1 MTYLPIFGLTA
12 TPWQGYT
19 EEVGNYKVDRLKV
32 EGFKGGVFMGSRRLN
47 RKLIWGTLA
56 LAALTGCAGIGHD
69 PGPPADAAYLATI
82 AEHQV
87 SGKTGTIAGRLYLAQ
102 PGIPTP
108 LMDWTVTLLPLSPE
122 QESALNQVRSPY
134 LDGGREPLSPDRFEA
149 ARSFL
154 NRLQVATEHLHSPS
168 FVRSSTTNHVDAGF
182 TFPDVPE
189 GRWLL
194 IAELPG
200 KVSTLLWASP
210 ITVTATKTTVQILND
225 SAIWLEG
232 LKP

>member
-1 MTYLPIFGLTA
+1 MS
-12 TPWQGYT
+12 
-19 EEVGNYKVDRLKV
+19 
-32 EGFKGGVFMGSRRLN
+32 SRRLD

-69 PGPPADAAYLATI
+69 PGPSADAAYLATI
-82 AEHQV
+82 RDHQV
-87 SGKTGTIAGRLYLAQ
+87 SGKTGTIIGRLYLAQ
-102 PGIPTP
+102 PAIPTP
-108 LMDWTVTLLPLSPE
+108 LMDWAITLFPLSPE

-134 LDGGREPLSPDRFEA
+134 LDGGREPLSPDRFDA

-154 NRLQVATEHLHSPS
+154 NRLQVAAGDQQSLSL
-168 FVRSSTTNHVDAGF
+168 VRSATTNRVDAGF

-189 GRWLL
+189 GRWVL

-210 ITVTATKTTVQILND
+210 VTVTATKTTVTLLND

>member
-1 MTYLPIFGLTA
+1 
-12 TPWQGYT
+12 
-19 EEVGNYKVDRLKV
+19 
-32 EGFKGGVFMGSRRLN
+32 MGSRRLD

-56 LAALTGCAGIGHD
+56 LTALTGCAGIGHD
-69 PGPPADAAYLATI
+69 PGPAADAAYLATI
-82 AEHQV
+82 VEYQV
-87 SGKTGTIAGRLYLAQ
+87 SGKTGTVVGRLYLAQ
-102 PGIPTP
+102 PAIPTP
-108 LMDWTVTLLPLSPE
+108 LMNWTVTLLPLSPE

-154 NRLQVATEHLHSPS
+154 NRLQVAAGDQQSPGL
-168 FVRSSTTNHVDAGF
+168 VRSATTNRVDAAF

-189 GRWLL
+189 GRWVL

-210 ITVTATKTTVQILND
+210 ITVTATKTTVILLND